1 LKKVTPRQA
10 KEYDEAFE
18 SDVMPEMRFLVDT
31 YTDSDEM
38 SDGHRVMFFD
48 IEVEVTDGFPDVSRA
63 ENAITSIAFYD
74 ALTKKYYC
82 YVLDKEKKVNTN
94 LFGETEVMR
103 FDYEEDLL
111 KKFFEK
117 YLEICPTIISGWN
130 SDRFDVPYLYNRTI
144 RLLGQEAANCLSPI
158 GIVEFQKHRGT
169 YKIAGVSSLDYLE
182 LYKKLTFGER
192 SSYRLDDVGELEVG
206 LKNKDIYWIEEL
218 IEAKDRRL
226 AGPTVPSKGLILK
239 EISY

>member
-1 LKKVTPRQA
+1 MKDRGGQFVSLYGDKLKKVTPRQA

-38 SDGHRVMFFD
+38 SEGHRVMFFD

-63 ENAITSIAFYD
+63 ANAITSIAFYD

-117 YLEICPTIISGWN
+117 
-130 SDRFDVPYLYNRTI
+130 
-144 RLLGQEAANCLSPI
+144 
-158 GIVEFQKHRGT
+158 
-169 YKIAGVSSLDYLE
+169 
-182 LYKKLTFGER
+182 
-192 SSYRLDDVGELEVG
+192 
-206 LKNKDIYWIEEL
+206 
-218 IEAKDRRL
+218 
-226 AGPTVPSKGLILK
+226 
-239 EISY
+239 